1 MKWNMQE
8 QDLKNYKVLHKKDL
22 KKVLERLLNGM
33 KFLILKAEIQLNLEL
48 LWELIKRLKVSIFE
62 RKITQKLSFQLKFFI
77 VYVIFK

>member
-1 MKWNMQE
+1 MQE

>member
-1 MKWNMQE
+1 MQV